1 MYLHVLLEKF
11 ISFYYYLF
19 SHASYRSI
27 KKLIVYHLNIL
38 FYIYFADVD
47 LEVGFSTK
55 ALVNKLISSR
65 EVENH
70 TVDEFFNGV
79 RIFHTTAFNYG
90 LNHLPHNDELVI
102 NAQLVNFEM

>member
-1 MYLHVLLEKF
+1 M
-11 ISFYYYLF
+11 
-19 SHASYRSI
+19 
-27 KKLIVYHLNIL
+27 N
-38 FYIYFADVD
+38 

-70 TVDEFFNGV
+70 TVDELFNGV
-79 RIFHTTAFNYG
+79 RIFHTTTFNYG